1 MAWDGKTSK
10 KLGAALR
17 RLRQQLGLRQ
27 ESLVFRAGVT
37 KNQTQ
42 LIEGGRSSRRKD
54 AMGPANLRISTLS
67 DFADFLA
74 LVISALIA
82 EAGL

>member
-17 RLRQQLGLRQ
+17 RLRQQLRLRQ

-42 LIEGGRSSRRKD
+42 LIEGERSSSRKD
-54 AMGPANLRISTLS
+54 AMGPASLRISTLS
-67 DFADFLA
+67 GCADIRDLD
-74 LVISALIA
+74 ISTLFA
-82 EAGL
+82 EA